1 VSNLRAFPMPK
12 WGIEMIEGTIGE
24 WKVQQGDKFAKGQTI
39 ALIETDKI
47 VNEVEA
53 EFEATVA
60 RLIAMPGTTYAVGTL
75 LGVFATGK
83 TTVAEVDEFI
93 RQFKPSEAAAN
104 AGAEKEPTSAPAKA
118 AAPKPAAIAI
128 PAGLAISPAAR
139 AFVTEHAVKVDDI
152 RGSGRAGRITL
163 QDAIQ
168 ASKPLVQQA
177 TGQPVSVVLST
188 AALDSF
194 YASPMAKRI
203 ALQQKVDLA
212 KLKGTGPRGRISRQ
226 DVIAASGAK
235 APAAKTA
242 ATSASQF
249 EVVRMSPMRKAIARQ
264 LTLSKSTIPH
274 FYLRLEANIDALLD
288 LRKSAKT
295 AAAAPSLND
304 YFVRAAALAL
314 LQAPDVNVQVH
325 GEEIHRFRHADIA
338 VAVAT
343 DRGLVTPIVRA
354 ADTKAV
360 AQISS
365 EFRALAERGR
375 AGKLRM
381 DEIDGGSFTI
391 SNLGM
396 FGIDQFDAIINP
408 PQGAILALGAGRRRP
423 IEHAGALRFATTVHM
438 SLSCDHRAIDGAVG
452 AKFLTALR
460 DLIEAPQK
468 L

>member
-12 WGIEMIEGTIGE
+12 WGIEMTEGTIGE
-24 WKVQQGDKFAKGQTI
+24 WKIRQGDKFVKGQTI

-53 EFEATVA
+53 EFDATVA
-60 RLIAMPGTTYAVGTL
+60 RILAAPGTTYAVGTL
-75 LGVFATGK
+75 LGVFATEK
-83 TTVAEVDEFI
+83 VTDAEVDEFI
-93 RQFKPSEAAAN
+93 RQFKPSEGNVPVATDTAPSAA
-104 AGAEKEPTSAPAKA
+104 KAPASKPA
-118 AAPKPAAIAI
+118 PAAI
-128 PAGLAISPAAR
+128 PTGLAISPAAR
-139 AFVTEHAVKVDDI
+139 TFVSEHAVEVVKI
-152 RGSGRAGRITL
+152 RGTGRAGRITL
-163 QDAIQ
+163 QDAMQ
-168 ASKPLVQQA
+168 ASKPALA
-177 TGQPVSVVLST
+177 RAAGQPTSVAVSTS
-188 AALDSF
+188 ALDTF

-203 ALQQKVDLA
+203 ALQQKVDLG

-235 APAAKTA
+235 APAAKA
-242 ATSASQF
+242 ASPAASPF

-288 LRKSAKT
+288 FRKT
-295 AAAAPSLND
+295 AKAAGPAPSIND

-314 LQAPDVNVQVH
+314 LQNPDVNVQVH
-325 GEEIHRFRHADIA
+325 AEEFHRFTHADIA

-354 ADTKAV
+354 ADTKSV

-381 DEIDGGSFTI
+381 DEFDGGSFTI

-396 FGIDQFDAIINP
+396 LGIDQFDAIINP
-408 PQGAILALGAGRRRP
+408 PQGAILALGAGRLRP
-423 IEHAGALRFATTVHM
+423 IERAGALRFATTVHM

>member
-12 WGIEMIEGTIGE
+12 WGIEMTEGTIGE
-24 WKVQQGDKFAKGQTI
+24 WKIKQGDAFTKGQTI

-53 EFEATVA
+53 EFDATVA
-60 RLIAMPGTTYAVGTL
+60 RLIASPGTTYAVGTL
-75 LGVFATGK
+75 LGVFAMGK
-83 TTVAEVDEFI
+83 ASDAEVDEFI
-93 RQFKPSEAAAN
+93 RRFQPAESAAN
-104 AGAEKEPTSAPAKA
+104 AGVEKTPSSAPAKVA
-118 AAPKPAAIAI
+118 ATNPAAVAI
-128 PAGLAISPAAR
+128 PAGIAISPAAR
-139 AFVTEHAVKVDDI
+139 IFVTAHAANVSQI

-163 QDAIQ
+163 QDAVQ
-168 ASKPLVQQA
+168 AWKPAVQRA
-177 TGQPVSVVLST
+177 AGQPVSVAVST
-188 AALDSF
+188 TALDAF
-194 YASPMAKRI
+194 YASPMAKRL
-203 ALQQKVDLA
+203 AVQQKVDLA

-235 APAAKTA
+235 APAVA
-242 ATSASQF
+242 AGAAS
-249 EVVRMSPMRKAIARQ
+249 EKDIVRMTPMRKAIARQ

-274 FYLRLEANIDALLD
+274 FYLRLEANIDTLLD
-288 LRKSAKT
+288 FRKSAK
-295 AAAAPSLND
+295 AAGPAPSLND

-354 ADTKAV
+354 ADTKPV

-396 FGIDQFDAIINP
+396 FGVDQFDAIINP
-408 PQGAILALGAGRRRP
+408 PQGAILALGAGRLRP